1 MRCGLRSGHVHT
13 LLVPD
18 SPLNCTCQMA
28 ATAVGCVVCGAA
40 DVPYCIREAG
50 RSTGRGVGSN
60 LILLCGTQPVL
71 CTAAAYLQ
79 YTNTRKE
86 FGFGLLFPFSSIL
99 SALISPKTARRMQHA
114 DHIFESFPFPLS
126 RWCFA
131 PALASLALPPPPPP
145 PPPPLDSSVPQ
156 EMRRRSCLLDWPRHI
171 IVHLLAS
178 AHSFQLPDRN
188 PLSRA
193 LSRANVYVSKM
204 RRGMFFPGSHVGTAH
219 NVHPRPCFP
228 TGLLFMHDCPH
239 TWTWVAYL
247 WSMAVCTLFSTVL
260 ENEP

>member
-1 MRCGLRSGHVHT
+1 MQALRVHSMQALIVQLTQLHAVRSAVRPCAYVTGTRFPTQLHMPDGSHCSGL
-13 LLVPD
+13 
-18 SPLNCTCQMA
+18 
-28 ATAVGCVVCGAA
+28 GCVVCGAA

-71 CTAAAYLQ
+71 CTAAVYLQ
-79 YTNTRKE
+79 HTTTRKE

-99 SALISPKTARRMQHA
+99 SAIISPKTARRMQHA

-145 PPPPLDSSVPQ
+145 PLDSSVPP

-178 AHSFQLPDRN
+178 AHSFQLPNRI

-193 LSRANVYVSKM
+193 LSRANV
-204 RRGMFFPGSHVGTAH
+204 
-219 NVHPRPCFP
+219 
-228 TGLLFMHDCPH
+228 
-239 TWTWVAYL
+239 
-247 WSMAVCTLFSTVL
+247 
-260 ENEP
+260 